1 MLEEKDR
8 QGLILGFLIFQW
20 EDNSNY
26 GKNGVILHSGKLYEE
41 NKSGGGTENTDIS
54 EMVRKLL
61 EEVTLKDLN
70 DTWDLA
76 MQRNNCLSIQSATKK
91 YSLKKASDIL
101 GESGIPLL
109 CLILSFY
116 YFAELFFSNA
126 YQSLHCFPCHCP
138 IMFGGVLVGFFTN
151 LQRPLIY

>member
-1 MLEEKDR
+1 
-8 QGLILGFLIFQW
+8 
-20 EDNSNY
+20 
-26 GKNGVILHSGKLYEE
+26 
-41 NKSGGGTENTDIS
+41 
-54 EMVRKLL
+54 MVRKLL

-126 YQSLHCFPCHCP
+126 Y
-138 IMFGGVLVGFFTN
+138 
-151 LQRPLIY
+151 